1 MGEGAAA
8 AVAVCVFWGGGGG
21 HLGFLGLGG
30 GDYNSHHVGF
40 WRYLGGQSSDFVGVW
55 GSGGMKFL

>member
-21 HLGFLGLGG
+21 HLGFVGLGG
-30 GDYNSHHVGF
+30 GDNGVLVCGEI
-40 WRYLGGQSSDFVGVW
+40 WGGGAAI
-55 GSGGMKFL
+55 L